1 MSEMRTV
8 LIPPA
13 PSRSLRLRCAQLL
26 GIGLVLGMS
35 LAAAAAESTDL
46 PRLLVSETNPI
57 QATHARG
64 LAARPAP
71 TRQWRVTPEAL
82 AHPEQWFQSDRQFR
96 LDLLENQDVTVIVES
111 LETTE
116 NGARKLRGRAASDP
130 SSSVTLILKDSQ
142 LSGFVT
148 VPSWGSY
155 HLQPSTL
162 AGTVEVSAVRHPGG
176 FCATGCAAP
185 STPSGISRARASVDP
200 NAGPQRAAGSEA
212 NPTVVEVMFLYT
224 PLTVTAEG
232 SEPALQRRI
241 QTAVDETNHRLTNSL
256 IPVRI
261 QPVFIGLYDT
271 FETGSMPRDFFR
283 LNNAADGLERVP
295 QLRNDY
301 QADLVCL
308 VTELDTDN
316 YLAGAYGVAPTL
328 GDPKFSTIVI
338 RRHTMAPGSRVL
350 AHELGHLLGCE
361 HDREHATLAPETYQA
376 RQPDIFGHRTE
387 IDGVTYIDLM
397 SYEPGIFLPYF
408 SNPQIQVDGVP
419 IGVPI
424 GADRPSNAAR
434 VIQETAPYVAA
445 YRTARSRIEFS
456 QARWVGRRE
465 NSNVTVHLR
474 RSGDLNSST
483 RVTVVF
489 DATSPARAGIDYQRP
504 SSTLVTFATNQAT
517 AELVIPLLSQSTT
530 VGERGL
536 RLGLSSVV
544 GEHGL
549 GSISKAT
556 VSLFDPATPSL
567 YGAVEFPD
575 GTLRVRESAGSAR
588 IRIQMPESDAEEARS
603 LPFRTV
609 AGTALAGTDFEAVSG
624 TLTLAPGETV
634 GEVVVPIRPDTE
646 ARADRSLAVVVG
658 TRTNQIVILDEQ
670 RLGALD
676 GGLGFPIQ
684 ANGGFNNLLRGDGR
698 LLVWGNFS
706 RIQGVSRSGLALLQK
721 DGSVD
726 DSFRPPELLLGHR
739 HLAGTGTTESQTT
752 NAVLSVV
759 RPLADGGLLVAGE
772 FSRVNGVDRRGVLR
786 LRADG
791 TADESFAQLQFDG
804 AVKEVLV
811 QRDGRILVGGTFTRV
826 NGEARPYLIRLLAN
840 GTVDPTWKPN
850 SGPTSDFVVNIA
862 TLAEQSDGRILM
874 GGLFRKVDGMAYTNL
889 ARLNVDGSV
898 DPTFPL
904 SRGASGPV
912 LSIQV
917 LADERILVSG
927 FFDTIGTRNSPRIA
941 RLRPDGSVD
950 TTFQSPSPDAE
961 VRECSPLPDGRIL
974 IAGRFTKLGTFNRRF
989 VALLNANGSVDP
1001 TFDAGDGPSAAP
1013 GISAAFASRCLSP
1026 GPDGLLRLTGEF
1038 SAFNGVESPGF
1049 APLRLGPVTP
1059 RLGRVT
1065 QTETGEIRIS
1075 VIGLPGGRYAVE
1087 SSDNL
1092 DDWHSAGDVLLEGY
1106 DRETGLVVPPG
1117 PTPVQFLRLKP

>member
-1 MSEMRTV
+1 MSTV
-8 LIPPA
+8 PISPA
-13 PSRSLRLRCAQLL
+13 PSRSLRLRYAQLL
-26 GIGLVLGMS
+26 GGGLLLGMS
-35 LAAAAAESTDL
+35 LAATATESKDL
-46 PRLLVSETNPI
+46 PHLLVSEAGPVP
-57 QATHARG
+57 ATHARG

-96 LDLLENQDVTVIVES
+96 LDLLENQNVTVIVES

-116 NGARKLRGRAASDP
+116 TRARQLRGRAASDP
-130 SSSVTLILKDSQ
+130 SSSVTLVLEDSQ
-142 LSGFVT
+142 LSGFIT
-148 VPSWGSY
+148 VPGWGSY
-155 HLQPSTL
+155 HLQPSAP

-176 FCATGCAAP
+176 FCATGCVAP
-185 STPSGISRARASVDP
+185 SAPSGISRARASVDP
-200 NAGPQRAAGSEA
+200 SVGPQRATGSA
-212 NPTVVEVMFLYT
+212 ADPTVVEVMFLYT

-232 SEPALQRRI
+232 SETALQRRI
-241 QTAVDETNHRLTNSL
+241 QTAVNESNHRLTNSL

-283 LNNAADGLERVP
+283 LNNAVDGLERVP

-361 HDREHATLAPETYQA
+361 HDREHATLAPEVYQA
-376 RQPDIFGHRTE
+376 RPPDIFGHRTE
-387 IDGVTYIDLM
+387 IEGVTYIDLM

-408 SNPQIQVDGVP
+408 SNPKLQIDGVP
-419 IGVPI
+419 LGIPI
-424 GADRPSNAAR
+424 GTDRPSDAAR

-445 YRTARSRIEFS
+445 YRTAKSRIEFS
-456 QARWVGRRE
+456 KARWVGRRE
-465 NSNVTVHLR
+465 ESTVTVHLR
-474 RSGDLNSST
+474 RSGDLDSST

-489 DATSPARAGIDYQRP
+489 DATSPARAGLDYQRP

-517 AELVIPLLSQSTT
+517 AELVIPLLAQSPT
-530 VGERGL
+530 VGERAL

-549 GSISKAT
+549 GEISKAT
-556 VSLFDPATPSL
+556 VSLFDPSTPSL
-567 YGAVEFPD
+567 YGEVEFPE
-575 GTLRVRESAGSAR
+575 GTLRVKESAGPAR
-588 IRIQMPESDAEEARS
+588 IRIQLPELGAEEARN

-609 AGTALAGTDFEAVSG
+609 AGTALAGTDFDAVSG
-624 TLTLAPGETV
+624 TLTFAPGETV
-634 GEVVVPIRPDTE
+634 GEVVVPIRPDAG
-646 ARADRSLAVVVG
+646 ARADRSLTVVVG
-658 TRTNQIVILDEQ
+658 TRTNLVTILDEQ
-670 RLGALD
+670 RLGALSA
-676 GGLGFPIQ
+676 GPGVPIQ
-684 ANGGFNNLLRGDGR
+684 ADGGFNSLLRGDGR

-706 RIQGVSRSGLALLQK
+706 RIQGVSRSGLAMLQK

-739 HLAGTGTTESQTT
+739 RLAGTGTTESQTT

-759 RPLADGGLLVAGE
+759 RPLADGRLLVAGE
-772 FSRVNGVDRRGVLR
+772 FSRVNGVDQRGVLR
-786 LRADG
+786 LRPDG
-791 TADESFAQLQFDG
+791 TVEESFARLQFDG

-840 GTVDPTWKPN
+840 GTVDPTWKPKD
-850 SGPTSDFVVNIA
+850 GPTSDFVVNIA

-898 DPTFPL
+898 DPTFSL

-917 LADERILVSG
+917 LADDRILVAG

-961 VRECSPLPDGRIL
+961 IREAHPLPDGRIL

-1001 TFDAGDGPSAAP
+1001 TFDAGNGPSAAP

-1038 SAFNGVESPGF
+1038 SAFNGVESPGS
-1049 APLRLGPVTP
+1049 ASLRLGPVTP
-1059 RLGRVT
+1059 RLGRASA
-1065 QTETGEIRIS
+1065 TETGEIWIP
-1075 VIGLPGGRYAVE
+1075 VFGLPGARYAVE

-1092 DDWHSAGDVLLEGY
+1092 DDWHPAGEVLLEGY
-1106 DRETGLVVPPG
+1106 DRETHLSVP
-1117 PTPVQFLRLKP
+1117 TDSKPVQFLRLQP